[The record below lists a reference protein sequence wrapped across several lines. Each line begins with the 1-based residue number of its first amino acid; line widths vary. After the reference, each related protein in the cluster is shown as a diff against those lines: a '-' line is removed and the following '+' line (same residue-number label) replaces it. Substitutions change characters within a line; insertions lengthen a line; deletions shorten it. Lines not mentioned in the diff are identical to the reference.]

1 MRILITGGAGFIG
14 SHFLDLLI
22 STSEKEVQEIAVL
35 DSLTY
40 AGNLENLDAIDSTQ
54 FRFVHADI
62 RDYEI
67 LRKEISRSDVIVNFA
82 AETHVDNSIKDSDK
96 FIQSNIV
103 GVQNILNILKLFPD
117 KRLIHIST
125 DEVYGTIATGFWT
138 EESALEPNSP
148 YSASK
153 ASSDLILLAHKRT
166 FDLDIIITRASN
178 NYGIR
183 QYPEKL
189 IPHFISKLLND
200 ENVPLYGDG
209 LNIRDWL
216 HVQDHCRGILLA
228 MKFGKSGEVYNFG
241 GSDEHTNL
249 EVTELILDNLNLSK
263 DRIDFVSDRPGHD
276 YRYSVNSDKAG
287 LELGWSPNNKFIEEI
302 PGIISWYK
310 ERYLKTRDI
319 LE

>member
-40 AGNLENLDAIDSTQ
+40 AGNLENLDSIDSTQ

-67 LRKEISRSDVIVNFA
+67 LRREISRSDVIVNFA

-117 KRLIHIST
+117 KRLVHIST
-125 DEVYGTIATGFWT
+125 DEVYGTIATGSWT
-138 EESALEPNSP
+138 EESVLEPNSP

-166 FDLDIIITRASN
+166 FDLDIVITRASN

-241 GSDEHTNL
+241 GNDEHTNL
-249 EVTELILDNLNLSK
+249 EVTELILDNLSLSK

-287 LELGWSPNNKFIEEI
+287 LELGWSPNKKFIEEI

-310 ERYLKTRDI
+310 ERNLKTRDI